1 MTGYPA
7 YLIWTDIDVENKFII
22 NVCLTGVMASR
33 KINPFVPITPEQIA
47 TDVREC
53 MELGASIFHIH
64 ARDSEG
70 NPDWRTETYQRIISA
85 VRDVSEDAIV
95 CVTTTGRKVSDI
107 EKRIASLDTDP
118 RPDMAS
124 LSVGSFNFLND
135 ASVNSPETIKI
146 IAKAME
152 ERGIRPEVEVFDIGM
167 ARVMARMLDEG
178 ILKPPLYANI
188 ILGNAGTA
196 DATLLDTAAILHHLP
211 KSVVWCVGGIG
222 KAQLSASTLGLLY
235 AKGVRVGLEDNVYMD
250 VRGTPARNALL
261 VERVVRIARA
271 LDKTPYSIS
280 DTRKL
285 LGLQ

>member
-1 MTGYPA
+1 M
-7 YLIWTDIDVENKFII
+7 ENKFII

-47 TDVREC
+47 SDVKEC

-64 ARDSEG
+64 ARDDEG
-70 NPDWRTETYQRIISA
+70 NPDWRTQTYQRIISA
-85 VRDVSEDAIV
+85 VRDVSKDAIV
-95 CVTTTGRKVSDI
+95 CVTTTGRRVSDI
-107 EKRIASLDTDP
+107 AKRIASLDTDP

-135 ASVNSPETIKI
+135 ASVNNPETIKI

-167 ARVMARMLDEG
+167 ARVTARMLDEG
-178 ILKPPLYANI
+178 TLKSPLYVNV

-211 KSVVWCVGGIG
+211 ESVVWCVGGIG
-222 KAQLSASTLGLLY
+222 KTQLPASTLGLLY

-250 VRGTPARNALL
+250 VHGTPARNALL
-261 VERVVRIARA
+261 VERVVRIAHA
-271 LDKTPYSIS
+271 MGKTPCSIS

-285 LGLQ
+285 LGL